1 MLKLHK
7 IGVSCSCVP
16 NCFYFVLQ
24 AKFFSAF
31 SRLDPF
37 PQVFRQVKESLILQL
52 HEMKRMLQV
61 VACPTVFI
69 LFYDQYW
76 QGGVLKLMKNDRFL
90 VFLAV
95 LVFFPRF

>member
-1 MLKLHK
+1 MKVIK
-7 IGVSCSCVP
+7 V
-16 NCFYFVLQ
+16 
-24 AKFFSAF
+24 SAF

-76 QGGVLKLMKNDRFL
+76 QGGVLKLMKNDRLL

-95 LVFFPRF
+95 LVFFPKF